1 MNFRTVALT
10 AAAIT
15 FVLGLGY
22 LLAGAVVVGRWDLA
36 PTTAVLLLGRRMGA
50 LYLGLSVI
58 FFLARSAPPAP
69 LRTALCVGTAF
80 ACLALASLGIY
91 ERSVQHAGSGIL
103 FSSAVETLL
112 ALGFISVI
120 LRERAAA
127 RSPLPG
133 RPATH
138 KVS

>member
-10 AAAIT
+10 ASAIT

-22 LLAGAVVVGRWDLA
+22 LVAGAVVVGRWDLE

-50 LYLGLSVI
+50 LYLGLSII
-58 FFLARSAPPAP
+58 FFLARSAPAAP
-69 LRTALCVGTAF
+69 LRTALCTGTAF
-80 ACLALASLGIY
+80 ACLALAALGIY

-103 FSSAVETLL
+103 ISAAIETLL

-120 LRERAAA
+120 LRERKAATGSA
-127 RSPLPG
+127 A
-133 RPATH
+133 PAIAPH
-138 KVS
+138 